1 MSAKQ
6 EHGLS
11 LLSTSFLDENPEQ
24 GVCAG
29 DGLAEVVIVVDGQQV
44 AMHVC
49 IANGHLG
56 VGDVVGVHDE
66 LVEVF
71 EPPRLLAVQR
81 EPSELGSNLGGKR

>member
-1 MSAKQ
+1 
-6 EHGLS
+6 
-11 LLSTSFLDENPEQ
+11 
-24 GVCAG
+24 
-29 DGLAEVVIVVDGQQV
+29 
-44 AMHVC
+44 MHVR

-81 EPSELGSNLGGKR
+81 EPSELGSKLGGNR